1 MFGLG
6 RRKHSGDN
14 NAGAGP
20 GADESRKSSLALGGR
35 GISAAMTPAR
45 YADFLPD
52 AQAIA
57 AREHSPVA
65 RILLVAIALVTAL
78 AIGWAAIAEVE
89 KVTTAQGRVRP
100 DGRVKIIN
108 HPEGG
113 RIQEIYV
120 VEGQRVAAGD
130 PLVEFDPEF
139 LDEEVGRLRE
149 EWTTFAAQTARLEA
163 EAVRA
168 NTLIFPADLTDAS
181 PNILANQR
189 SLFDAR
195 RAAFAANHSAAKDN
209 ARRFER
215 EVEAQRG
222 QIATLRETVEIRAEQ
237 EAATRKSTELGYF
250 SRLRYLTIK
259 NELIE
264 AQGQLASR
272 QKELSARE
280 AQLAE
285 ARGRINQI
293 EEDYFSDVLARLVES
308 RQQRDSLARELSQ
321 TSTQQR
327 RLIVRAPVD
336 GIIQNMTV
344 SSTGQSVD
352 ENDPLMNLIPTG
364 ETLIIE
370 ARVPNDDIG
379 FIKLGQEAEI
389 RVNTYDFVK
398 FGTLNGTV
406 SQIAADATED
416 PGGEGAVFNYVVL
429 VKTDRTHLGASPTD
443 QPVVPGM
450 QVTADFKI
458 GERTILSF
466 LTDRVSQTTSTALRE
481 R

>member
-1 MFGLG
+1 MFGFG
-6 RRKHSGDN
+6 RRK
-14 NAGAGP
+14 
-20 GADESRKSSLALGGR
+20 RKTEGEAATTSMALEGR
-35 GISAAMTPAR
+35 GLSAVMTPAR

-57 AREHSPVA
+57 TREHSPLA
-65 RILLVAIALVTAL
+65 RILLVAITLLAAL

-100 DGRVKIIN
+100 DSRVKIIN

-120 VEGQRVAAGD
+120 VEGQRVVAGT

-139 LDEEVGRLRE
+139 LNEEVLRVRE

-163 EAVRA
+163 ESART
-168 NTLIFPADLTDAS
+168 NTLIFPADLNGTP
-181 PNILANQR
+181 PNILTNQR
-189 SLFDAR
+189 ALFNAR
-195 RAAFAANHSAAKDN
+195 RAAFAANRGAAEDA

-215 EVEAQRG
+215 ETAAQRD
-222 QIATLRETVEIRAEQ
+222 QIETLTETVGIREEQ
-237 EAATRKSTELGYF
+237 ESATRKSTELGYF

-259 NELIE
+259 NEMIE

-272 QKELSARE
+272 RKELAARE

-285 ARGRINQI
+285 ARGRVNQI
-293 EEDYFSDVLARLVES
+293 EEDYFSDVLAQLVES
-308 RQQRDSLARELSQ
+308 RQQRDSLARDLAQ
-321 TSTQQR
+321 TSAQQSH
-327 RLIVRAPVD
+327 LIVRAPVD
-336 GIIQNMTV
+336 GIVQNLAVT
-344 SSTGQSVD
+344 SSGQSVD
-352 ENDPLMNLIPTG
+352 DNEPLMNLIPTG
-364 ETLIIE
+364 DTLIIE

-389 RVNTYDFVK
+389 RINTYDFVK

-406 SQIAADATED
+406 TQIAADATED
-416 PGGEGAVFNYVVL
+416 PGSQGEVFNYVVL
-429 VKTDRTHLGASPTD
+429 IKTDLTHLGATPTD
-443 QPVVPGM
+443 QPVIPGM

>member
-1 MFGLG
+1 MFGFR
-6 RRKHSGDN
+6 RRKG
-14 NAGAGP
+14 NAEGGAG
-20 GADESRKSSLALGGR
+20 STSMTMQGR
-35 GISAAMTPAR
+35 GVAGVMTPAR

-52 AQAIA
+52 AQ
-57 AREHSPVA
+57 
-65 RILLVAIALVTAL
+65 
-78 AIGWAAIAEVE
+78 AIAEVE

-100 DGRVKIIN
+100 DSRVKIIN

-163 EAVRA
+163 ESVRA
-168 NTLIFPADLTDAS
+168 NTLIFPANLDGAD

-189 SLFDAR
+189 ALFDAR
-195 RAAFAANHSAAKDN
+195 RAAFAANRSAAVDA

-215 EVEAQRG
+215 ETEAQRG
-222 QIATLRETVEIRAEQ
+222 QIATLRETVEVRNEQ
-237 EAATRKSTELGYF
+237 ESRTRTLMEEGYY

-264 AQGQLASR
+264 AQGELASR
-272 QKELSARE
+272 QKELAARE

-285 ARGRINQI
+285 ARGRVDQI
-293 EEDYFSDVLARLVES
+293 EEDYFSDVLAQLVES
-308 RQQRDSLARELSQ
+308 RQQRDSLARELAQ
-321 TSTQQR
+321 STNQQN

-336 GIIQNMTV
+336 GIVQNLAV
-344 SSTGQSVD
+344 YSTGQSVD
-352 ENDPLMNLIPTG
+352 DNEPLMNLVPTG
-364 ETLIIE
+364 DTLIIE
-370 ARVPNDDIG
+370 ARVANDDIG
-379 FIKLGQEAEI
+379 FIELGQQAEI

-398 FGTLNGTV
+398 FGTLKGTV

-416 PGGEGAVFNYVVL
+416 PGGDGAVFNYVVL
-429 VKTDRTHLGASPTD
+429 VKTDRTHLGPEPTD

-466 LTDRVSQTTSTALRE
+466 LTDRVAQTTSTALRE

>member
-1 MFGLG
+1 MFGFF
-6 RRKHSGDN
+6 RRKRGGDGSN
-14 NAGAGP
+14 GETG
-20 GADESRKSSLALGGR
+20 STQLALEGR
-35 GISAAMTPAR
+35 GFTASFTPAR

-57 AREHSPVA
+57 AREHSPLA
-65 RILLVAIALVTAL
+65 RILMIAIVVVSALALV
-78 AIGWAAIAEVE
+78 WAALAEVE

-100 DGRVKIIN
+100 DSRVKIIN

-120 VEGQRVAAGD
+120 VEGQRVKAGA

-139 LDEEVGRLRE
+139 LDEEVARVRE

-163 EAVRA
+163 ESVRSNVLLFPEDLADADA
-168 NTLIFPADLTDAS
+168 NL
-181 PNILANQR
+181 LANQR
-189 SLFDAR
+189 ALFDAR
-195 RAAFAANHSAAKDN
+195 RAAFNANRSAAEDA
-209 ARRFER
+209 ARRFQR
-215 EVEAQRG
+215 EVEALRG
-222 QIATLRETVEIRAEQ
+222 QISALSETVEIRAEQ
-237 EAATRKSTELGYF
+237 ESATRKSTELGYF

-259 NELIE
+259 NELVE
-264 AQGQLASR
+264 AESQLASR

-285 ARGRINQI
+285 ARERIEQI

-321 TSTQQR
+321 TETQQS
-327 RLIVRAPVD
+327 RLVVTAPVD
-336 GIIQNMTV
+336 GIVQNLTV
-344 SSTGQSVD
+344 TSTGQSVD
-352 ENDPLMNLIPTG
+352 ENAPLMNLIPTG
-364 ETLIIE
+364 DTLIIE

-429 VKTDRTHLGASPTD
+429 VKTDRTHLGPSPTD

-466 LTDRVSQTTSTALRE
+466 LTDRVAQTTSTALRE

>member
-6 RRKHSGDN
+6 KRKREN
-14 NAGAGP
+14 ENTT
-20 GADESRKSSLALGGR
+20 SSLALQSR
-35 GISAAMTPAR
+35 GFSNVMTPAR

-57 AREHSPVA
+57 AREHSPLA
-65 RILLVAIALVTAL
+65 RILLVAIALLTVL
-78 AIGWAAIAEVE
+78 VLVWAAIAEVE

-100 DGRVKIIN
+100 DSRVKIIN

-120 VEGQRVAAGD
+120 VEGQRVAAGA

-163 EAVRA
+163 ESVRA
-168 NTLIFPADLTDAS
+168 NTLIFPTDLDGAAPS
-181 PNILANQR
+181 ILANQR
-189 SLFDAR
+189 ALFDAR
-195 RAAFAANHSAAKDN
+195 RAAFAANRSAAEDA

-215 EVEAQRG
+215 EVEALRG
-222 QIATLRETVEIRAEQ
+222 QLGALAETVGIRREQ
-237 EAATRKSTELGYF
+237 ESATRKSTELGYF

-259 NELIE
+259 NELVE
-264 AQGQLASR
+264 AESQLASR
-272 QKELSARE
+272 QKELAARE

-285 ARGRINQI
+285 ARGRVEQI

-308 RQQRDSLARELSQ
+308 RQQRDSLARELAQ
-321 TSTQQR
+321 TSAQQS

-336 GIIQNMTV
+336 GIVQNLTV

-352 ENDPLMNLIPTG
+352 DNEPMMNLIPTG
-364 ETLIIE
+364 DTLIIE

-379 FIKLGQEAEI
+379 FITLGQEAEI

-398 FGTLNGTV
+398 FGTLKGTV

-429 VKTDRTHLGASPTD
+429 VKTDRTHLGPSPTD

>member
-1 MFGLG
+1 MFGF
-6 RRKHSGDN
+6 RRRHR
-14 NAGAGP
+14 
-20 GADESRKSSLALGGR
+20 DESGPASDEGQKSTLALRGR
-35 GISAAMTPAR
+35 GVSAAMTPAR

-57 AREHSPVA
+57 TREHSPLA
-65 RILLVAIALVTAL
+65 RILLVAIVLVTAL
-78 AIGWAAIAEVE
+78 TIGWAAIAEVE

-149 EWTTFAAQTARLEA
+149 EWITFAAQTARLEA
-163 EAVRA
+163 ESVRA
-168 NTLIFPADLTDAS
+168 DSLIFPTDLSNA
-181 PNILANQR
+181 PPKILANQR
-189 SLFDAR
+189 ALFAAR
-195 RAAFAANHSAAKDN
+195 RAAFAANRGAAEDT

-222 QIATLRETVEIRAEQ
+222 QIETLRETVEIRAEQ
-237 EAATRKSTELGYF
+237 ESATRKSTELGYF

-272 QKELSARE
+272 QKELAARE
-280 AQLAE
+280 SQLAE

-308 RQQRDSLARELSQ
+308 RQRRDSLARELSQ
-321 TSTQQR
+321 ASTQQS

-336 GIIQNMTV
+336 GIVQNMTV

-352 ENDPLMNLIPTG
+352 DNEPLMNLIPTG

-398 FGTLNGTV
+398 FGTLKGTV

-416 PGGEGAVFNYVVL
+416 PGGQGDAFNYVVL
-429 VKTDRTHLGASPTD
+429 VKTDRTHLGAGPTD